1 MKRKAEA
8 GQAIASVALGL
19 VVLTGIVG
27 LAIDMG
33 YLRYE
38 KRRMQAAADSA
49 AIAGASELQYPTGNP
64 TMAAK
69 NDSKV
74 NGFEDGVNGVTVTPS
89 NPPTDA
95 PFSSIANPTN
105 YVEVKVHQNVPTYF
119 MRIFGVNTTPLSAS
133 AVARLGSSTGCVY
146 SLNLAAGLT
155 LAGNNLTAPNCG
167 VVDNAVLDLG
177 GGCITASS
185 IGVVLNL
192 LGGCANPAPVI
203 GISPSADPLAYI
215 AEPAVGACLPNP
227 NINQLAAAPPVVLFP
242 GTYCGITIQPTNLA
256 PVTFSPGLYVITG
269 APLQVQGA
277 SNVSGA
283 GVTFYISD
291 RSSVQITSTGN
302 VNLTAPVNAVG
313 AVPPIPGGV
322 LFFQDRA
329 DLQPAT
335 ITSPNLSLTGAV
347 YFPGALLT
355 LSGNNSTQYLI
366 LVAQA
371 MNFQGNI
378 AIGSATTG
386 NDYTSLPNGSPIK
399 GAVLVQ

>member
-95 PFSSIANPTN
+95 PFSSVANPTN

-155 LAGNNLTAPNCG
+155 LAGKSDG
-167 VVDNAVLDLG
+167 
-177 GGCITASS
+177 S
-185 IGVVLNL
+185 
-192 LGGCANPAPVI
+192 
-203 GISPSADPLAYI
+203 
-215 AEPAVGACLPNP
+215 
-227 NINQLAAAPPVVLFP
+227 QLR
-242 GTYCGITIQPTNLA
+242 C
-256 PVTFSPGLYVITG
+256 
-269 APLQVQGA
+269 
-277 SNVSGA
+277 
-283 GVTFYISD
+283 
-291 RSSVQITSTGN
+291 R
-302 VNLTAPVNAVG
+302 
-313 AVPPIPGGV
+313 
-322 LFFQDRA
+322 
-329 DLQPAT
+329 
-335 ITSPNLSLTGAV
+335 
-347 YFPGALLT
+347 
-355 LSGNNSTQYLI
+355 
-366 LVAQA
+366 
-371 MNFQGNI
+371 
-378 AIGSATTG
+378 
-386 NDYTSLPNGSPIK
+386 
-399 GAVLVQ
+399 